1 MLRLLRVAV
10 LSVAAAAILTACS
23 SGSGYPDLDREATAT
38 DVLPTDLPESSSADF
53 IEGSVRFA
61 GEHDDV
67 EYYLA
72 RRDDFANICVVAY
85 RSADDW
91 VGGCGGPNGGFGIGG
106 MGLDVVVAPEGSP
119 ELDEGTR
126 VGTNIVGR

>member
-1 MLRLLRVAV
+1 MLRVAV
-10 LSVAAAAILTACS
+10 LVAAVGVLAACS
-23 SGSGYPDLDREATAT
+23 SGSGYPDLEREATAV
-38 DVLPTDLPESSSADF
+38 DVLPSDLPGYASDDF

-61 GEHDDV
+61 GEHDGV

-72 RRDDFANICVVAY
+72 RTDDFADICVVAY

-106 MGLDVVVAPEGSP
+106 AGLDVVVAPEGSP
-119 ELDEGTR
+119 ELDEGTP
-126 VGTNIVGR
+126 VGSNIVVR